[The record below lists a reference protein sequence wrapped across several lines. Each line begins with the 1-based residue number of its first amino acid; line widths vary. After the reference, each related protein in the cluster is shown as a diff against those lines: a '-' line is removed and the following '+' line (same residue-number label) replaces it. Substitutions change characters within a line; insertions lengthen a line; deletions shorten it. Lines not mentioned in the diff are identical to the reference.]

1 MGLDINLFRPEK
13 GTFLLISPLTNIGG
27 NPDLV
32 RESVK
37 KRFQDPKIVDDV
49 MALDEEWRKS
59 IDQKPLANIYL
70 FPREIHQRPIEKRK
84 KRR

>member
-13 GTFLLISPLTNIGG
+13 GTFFHWPPLNIPGG
-27 NPDLV
+27 NPDLI

-49 MALDEEWRKS
+49 LALDEEWRKS
-59 IDQKPLANIYL
+59 IVFLSL
-70 FPREIHQRPIEKRK
+70 LS
-84 KRR
+84 